1 MFLAS
6 HTVAMVTY
14 FVTKMITHSPK
25 IGQFCDILMIASSD
39 SVFIMNHQ
47 SAGNEFEPPY

>member
-1 MFLAS
+1 MFLAG

-14 FVTKMITHSPK
+14 FVTKMITHSPRF
-25 IGQFCDILMIASSD
+25 GQFFDILMVASSG

-47 SAGNEFEPPY
+47 SAGNEFEPP